1 MPELFDKNSIRECHH
16 QRINAILDQ
25 GGGVEEI
32 VNYLMSRIGNV
43 IAYERRKYERRLIAQ
58 WSKNNGQF
66 QGESGER
73 ESQKQQ

>member
-1 MPELFDKNSIRECHH
+1 MSDPFDKNSVRECHR
-16 QRINAILDQ
+16 QTVSTILDR

-58 WSKNNGQF
+58 WSKNYGQNRK
-66 QGESGER
+66 GEQEGNRSR
-73 ESQKQQ
+73 